1 MKPEA
6 LSKLT
11 VKALRDLARELSVPG
26 FSKMKKDDLVEA
38 VLARQSAHATGPG
51 PAPAMATAVEEA
63 GAPSSSSGPAEAPR
77 PVGPRLSELGE
88 LPQHYG
94 RTRITL
100 MVQKPGYLYA
110 YWEVREHDLAAARAR
125 VGRSDARLVMR
136 AQNLT
141 EGYHT
146 DIEVHSPVGD
156 WFFQNEW
163 HGHRVRVDLGLRG
176 PDGTFV
182 LLASSN
188 EVEMPLA
195 RPSDRT
201 DPEWAVLESDFEA
214 IYALSGGLAQGDS
227 AQLQRVMREGWGPSS
242 SSGGWRG

>member
-1 MKPEA
+1 MNPEA
-6 LSKLT
+6 LSKMT

-26 FSKMKKDDLVEA
+26 FSRLKKAELIEA
-38 VLARQSAHATGPG
+38 VLARQAAPAAPTG
-51 PAPAMATAVEEA
+51 PAPALAEAA
-63 GAPSSSSGPAEAPR
+63 GAPAPTSGPAPGPR
-77 PVGPRLSELGE
+77 HEGPRLSELGE

-110 YWEVREHDLAAARAR
+110 YWEVREEELAAARAR
-125 VGRSDARLVMR
+125 IGRADGRLVMR

-141 EGYHT
+141 EGHHT
-146 DIEVHSPVGD
+146 DIEVHCPVGD
-156 WFFQNEW
+156 WFFRSEW

-176 PDGTFV
+176 PDGQFIV
-182 LLASSN
+182 LASSN
-188 EVEMPLA
+188 EVELPLA

-201 DPEWAVLESDFEA
+201 DPEWAVQEGEFEA

-242 SSGGWRG
+242 SAGGWRG